1 VSQDHAEVRLTGVH
15 HVALTV
21 TDVDRSARWYREVLG
36 FQDSLRYRNE
46 AIGVVSHRLV
56 HPQLASVA
64 IALKQHDVRNG
75 RQFEEHT
82 PGLDHLAFAVG
93 GQASLA
99 AWRRR
104 LDLLDIAYS
113 ITDLPEISILVLRDP
128 DNIQLELCT
137 DVVATERSSIDA
149 SGRLR
154 LPEPENL

>member
-1 VSQDHAEVRLTGVH
+1 MGAQLTGVH

-21 TDVDRSARWYREVLG
+21 TDVDQSARWYREVLG
-36 FQDSLRYRNE
+36 FQDSIRYRNE

-56 HPQLASVA
+56 HPQMASVT
-64 IALKQHDVRNG
+64 IGLKQHDG
-75 RQFEEHT
+75 PSSGQFDEHKT
-82 PGLDHLAFAVG
+82 GLDHLALGVG

-104 LDLLDIAYS
+104 LDLLDIEYS
-113 ITDLPEISILVLRDP
+113 VTDLPEISILVLRDP

-137 DVVATERSSIDA
+137 DVVASERSSIDA